1 MSYVPSLRQEENQA
15 QETANSPPRSNPE
28 QCPWLGWAAWWQGQ
42 EGFLAR
48 GLCACCWKK
57 RRLWLRSGCWTKPS
71 ALRPS
76 AGLTVSAIP
85 WDCAAAGGAA
95 VPRGQLGNLYLSS
108 ETALQIEVQGILAL
122 SLPLPPAQKS
132 DVKCEIKRVFCQA
145 LRLLYTVHAVN
156 RLSSTWLL
164 LQQNPRSKISAKIS
178 QFFLGKGKIQALL
191 Y

>member
-1 MSYVPSLRQEENQA
+1 MLMSYVPSLRQEENQA

-108 ETALQIEVQGILAL
+108 ETALQIEVLAQGILAL
-122 SLPLPPAQKS
+122 SLP
-132 DVKCEIKRVFCQA
+132 F
-145 LRLLYTVHAVN
+145 
-156 RLSSTWLL
+156 SSTEIRCKMWNQKGFLSG
-164 LQQNPRSKISAKIS
+164 PEASVYCSRSK
-178 QFFLGKGKIQALL
+178 QAVFNLTPL
-191 Y
+191 TTKPTEQN